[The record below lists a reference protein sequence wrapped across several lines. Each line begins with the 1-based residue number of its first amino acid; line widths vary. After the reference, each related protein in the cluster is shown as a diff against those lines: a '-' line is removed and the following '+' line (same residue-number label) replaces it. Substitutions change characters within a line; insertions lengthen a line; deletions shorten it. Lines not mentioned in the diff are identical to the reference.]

1 MEMTYQDQES
11 INFRFNAN
19 YEILTIKKN
28 IMKIICKALFLV
40 LFFVAGKTYSQDFV
54 YTPKNPAF
62 GGNPYNYS
70 WLLSSAQAQNTTNDN
85 KATFTASSY
94 SSSTNSLTN
103 FAESLNQ
110 QILSRLSQQIVAK
123 QFGENGLSAGTY
135 VLGDYQIQIS
145 DKTTGLN
152 ITILDNKTG
161 SQTSVVVP
169 FF

>member
-1 MEMTYQDQES
+1 
-11 INFRFNAN
+11 
-19 YEILTIKKN
+19 
-28 IMKIICKALFLV
+28 MKIICKTLFLF
-40 LFFVAGKTYSQDFV
+40 LFFVTGKTYAQDFV

-70 WLLSSAQAQNTTNDN
+70 WLLSSAQAQNTTKDDSD
-85 KATFTASSY
+85 TSSTSS
-94 SSSTNSLTN
+94 SSSTNTLTN

-110 QILSRLSQQIVAK
+110 QILSRLSQQIVSK

-135 VLGDYQIQIS
+135 ELGDYQIQIT
-145 DKTTGLN
+145 DKTSGLN

-169 FF
+169 YF